1 VEFNNSD
8 GQVFE
13 VIKKAARDAGF
24 EIENMLFLDKIQ
36 KSFKQIKGV
45 KGEEDVVGHDVL
57 FNLRKPKPTDE
68 KKAENSENADLTNL
82 IIEAVQNHLQTLPER
97 IQTDPKTYS
106 NEHRTTPFLNTM
118 LVSTLIPRGANV
130 DSLSLPFIENVCA
143 RYFRKIENKW
153 YLKNE
158 LIGNQHGENG
168 TFIKEVEV
176 KDEVSAIEWL
186 RKRLSQNPMMIGDL
200 KPLWFKATAKLAGDL
215 STHLER
221 ILHQNFWLDRATNK
235 WREPTD
241 EERSRMDST
250 ERERAIHEAERYLAS
265 HLNRS
270 PSDKERCQW
279 IGLLYEKATAL
290 EEELAALE
298 SAVDSPS
305 SIIKPEEILHL
316 YQLMT
321 KLYQGILKE
330 KVKDDVYQKA
340 SRQVRIASSKLSQSK
355 EDEEK
360 VEQANI
366 KKSYQYKLF

>member
-13 VIKKAARDAGF
+13 VIKKAAREAGF
-24 EIENMLFLDKIQ
+24 EIENMLFLDKVQ

-68 KKAENSENADLTNL
+68 KKAENGETQDLTNL
-82 IIEAVQNHLQTLPER
+82 IVEAVQNHLQTLPER
-97 IQTDPKTYS
+97 IEADPKTYS

-118 LVSTLIPRGANV
+118 IVSTLIPRGVNV
-130 DSLSLPFIENVCA
+130 DSLNLPFIERLCA
-143 RYFRKIENKW
+143 RYFKKIENKW

-158 LIGNQHGENG
+158 LIRNQHGENG

-186 RKRLSQNPMMIGDL
+186 RERLSKNSMMIGDL
-200 KPLWFKATAKLAGDL
+200 KPLWFRAMAKLAGDL
-215 STHLER
+215 SIHLER

-330 KVKDDVYQKA
+330 KVKDDLYQKA
-340 SRQVRIASSKLSQSK
+340 SRQVRIAFSKLSQSK